1 MTPNPIVVEYV
12 RRTRAAQGLP
22 PTVTDPKVLNLVAA
36 LFGKPV
42 DEGRR
47 AA

>member
-1 MTPNPIVVEYV
+1 MIPPHIVELA
-12 RRTRAAQGLP
+12 RASRVAQGLP

-36 LFGKPV
+36 LFAKPA
-42 DEGRR
+42 DASRR